1 MSYTVYRLYDADSNL
16 LYVGCT
22 KYLANRLK
30 AHSKDKEWWPDV
42 VRVDETPVGGLN
54 EAADLEERFYLEG
67 APRYN
72 GQRHLR
78 YPSQHAHS
86 PRRLNVGRHFGD
98 KLKYERFAQTLTQ
111 RQLAKM
117 ASISHATL
125 VNIERNQVDP
135 HVSTI
140 RRLADALGVE
150 PRELL
155 PR

>member
-1 MSYTVYRLYDADSNL
+1 
-16 LYVGCT
+16 
-22 KYLANRLK
+22 
-30 AHSKDKEWWPDV
+30 V
-42 VRVDETPVGGLN
+42 VRVDEMPVGGLN
-54 EAADLEERFYLEG
+54 EAADLEERCYLEG

-78 YPSQHAHS
+78 YPSQHTLS

-98 KLKYERFAQTLTQ
+98 KLKYERIAQTLTQ

-117 ASISHATL
+117 AGISHVTL